1 MTAGQE
7 FVKKIGPL
15 GGAIFLLVFIFSLV
29 ICFMP
34 PKGGLSD
41 YEPPQ
46 TSEYYT
52 QSTVNLAEL
61 EAELE
66 TNFFPH
72 LGAEVSAELSEGVII
87 IHADGDDMV
96 LVKAALA
103 EYFSESLFEF
113 VEN

>member
-46 TSEYYT
+46 NSEYYA
-52 QSTVNLAEL
+52 QSMVNLAEL

-66 TNFFPH
+66 INFFPH
-72 LGAEVSAELSEGVII
+72 LGAEVSADLSENVII
-87 IHADGDDMV
+87 IHAGKDDMV
-96 LVKAALA
+96 LIKAALT
-103 EYFSESLFEF
+103 EHFNDSLFMF
-113 VEN
+113 VEG